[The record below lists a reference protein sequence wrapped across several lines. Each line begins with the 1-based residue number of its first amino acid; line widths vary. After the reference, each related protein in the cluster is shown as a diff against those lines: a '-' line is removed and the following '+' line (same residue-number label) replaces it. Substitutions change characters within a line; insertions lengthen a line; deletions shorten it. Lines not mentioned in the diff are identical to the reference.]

1 MGSTKNKC
9 GWVWTQ
15 SWGRPLQQ
23 ALPVMSE
30 LLSSHP
36 ESKEVG
42 VSMSIIGSSPEASQV
57 LGVASERVPVSGC
70 EMPTWGAAGEETRM
84 GRGHGGCKAARQQGR
99 KAPKHQAERWGGG
112 MWKGP
117 REAGTG

>member
-1 MGSTKNKC
+1 
-9 GWVWTQ
+9 
-15 SWGRPLQQ
+15 
-23 ALPVMSE
+23 MSE

-57 LGVASERVPVSGC
+57 RGVASERVPVSGC

-84 GRGHGGCKAARQQGR
+84 ERGHGGCKAARQQGG
-99 KAPKHQAERWGGG
+99 KAPKHQAERWVGGHVERA
-112 MWKGP
+112 P
-117 REAGTG
+117 